1 MIAEITLSLMTSDT
15 DDLIFFRWLEADEL
29 KEGLKKDRYID
40 RQNDYGSINISSS
53 HLRMEILSSFDWGED
68 GFVLLAAA
76 PGWGGLQTGTG
87 LKDPR

>member
-1 MIAEITLSLMTSDT
+1 M
-15 DDLIFFRWLEADEL
+15 
-29 KEGLKKDRYID
+29 
-40 RQNDYGSINISSS
+40 NISSS

-68 GFVLLAAA
+68 GFVLFAAA